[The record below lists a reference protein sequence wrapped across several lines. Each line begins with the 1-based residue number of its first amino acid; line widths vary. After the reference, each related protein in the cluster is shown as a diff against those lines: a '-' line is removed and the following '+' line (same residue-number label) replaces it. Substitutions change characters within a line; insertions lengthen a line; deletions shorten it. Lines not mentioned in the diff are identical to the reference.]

1 LKELLRALPGGRSV
15 RDIAQNGRREWKK
28 RSGYHRRSL
37 LENTMYR
44 FKTLTGNRLWSRRI
58 RSQATEMAI
67 RVGVVNRM
75 AALARPQSIRIA
87 RI

>member
-1 LKELLRALPGGRSV
+1 MKQRIDDFSADGLVHLKKFE
-15 RDIAQNGRREWKK
+15 

-37 LENTMYR
+37 VENTMYR
-44 FKTLTGNRLWSRRI
+44 FKILTGNRLWSRRI
-58 RSQATEMAI
+58 GSQATEMAI

-87 RI
+87 

>member
-1 LKELLRALPGGRSV
+1 
-15 RDIAQNGRREWKK
+15 
-28 RSGYHRRSL
+28 
-37 LENTMYR
+37 MYR

-58 RSQATEMAI
+58 GSQATEMAI

-87 RI
+87 